1 MPALK
6 SNLFAA
12 IGLLSFAAA
21 STLSAQEDKPA
32 GPAETDTLAEL
43 EARFGETP
51 VTRAIDRALE
61 LLARTQEPDGSWKS
75 GFPECTGVAAIAC
88 LAFLSA
94 GHLPGR
100 GKYGQVLDRG
110 IQWILSRQQPSGLLT
125 REPSRTLYSHGM
137 SALLLG
143 EVYGLVDEDR
153 PEYRNFEKAYRQA
166 IDLILQAQNVA
177 KPAAAAG
184 GWRYDPASTDSDL
197 SAAGWQLMAL
207 RAAFNNGL
215 PVPQKSIE
223 AALAYVKR
231 CALPTGEFCYMP
243 GQGPSPGRTGIGL
256 LCLQIC
262 GAAEAPEVGRGGD
275 VLLRATLQ
283 FQGEFFYYGLYY
295 STQGMFQLGGRHWK
309 EWRKQVEPFLLSRQ
323 LPDGS
328 WPAAAESSREQTAGP
343 AFITGLAVQTLAVS
357 YRLLPIYQR

>member
-1 MPALK
+1 MPAPSSK
-6 SNLFAA
+6 IFTVVMALFFFNHHSA
-12 IGLLSFAAA
+12 LD
-21 STLSAQEDKPA
+21 AQEDKPA

-177 KPAAAAG
+177 KPAAGATTQPPPTATSPPPAG
-184 GWRYDPASTDSDL
+184 SSWRSAPLSTTACPCLKRAS
-197 SAAGWQLMAL
+197 
-207 RAAFNNGL
+207 R
-215 PVPQKSIE
+215 
-223 AALAYVKR
+223 R
-231 CALPTGEFCYMP
+231 CKPW
-243 GQGPSPGRTGIGL
+243 PSPTACCRFTS
-256 LCLQIC
+256 
-262 GAAEAPEVGRGGD
+262 AERG
-275 VLLRATLQ
+275 
-283 FQGEFFYYGLYY
+283 
-295 STQGMFQLGGRHWK
+295 
-309 EWRKQVEPFLLSRQ
+309 
-323 LPDGS
+323 
-328 WPAAAESSREQTAGP
+328 
-343 AFITGLAVQTLAVS
+343 
-357 YRLLPIYQR
+357 